1 MIMDFRDSEKENKYL
16 RAKDRVAEIKK
27 FYTSLFFYVIFMG
40 FLAALNF
47 YTNEWRYMWFLWAAL
62 GWGIG
67 LVFKAA
73 KAFRWTPFMNK
84 DWEEKKIKEF
94 MDEDDEKSNQK
105 WS

>member
-1 MIMDFRDSEKENKYL
+1 MNLRDSDKENKYL

-40 FLAALNF
+40 FLAGLNY

-67 LVFKAA
+67 LVFQAA
-73 KAFRWTPFMNK
+73 KAF
-84 DWEEKKIKEF
+84 DGKKTNA
-94 MDEDDEKSNQK
+94 KSCGRYHQFSK
-105 WS
+105 SGSPGR